1 MELLIRITDKQPI
14 VSMDYEKSSQRGD
27 VICACPDGWAWSA
40 AERTNPDWIIVSA
53 DITEIEAGALLESSR
68 PGEPQYRRRIG
79 VNPDALQTGD
89 TLTREQLMA
98 RVF

>member
-1 MELLIRITDKQPI
+1 MELLIRIADKHPI

-40 AERTNPDWIIVSA
+40 AERENPDWVIVTA
-53 DITEIEAGALLESSR
+53 DITTIEAGALLESAR

-79 VNPDALQTGD
+79 INPDGLQSGD
-89 TLTREQLMA
+89 TLTREQLMT